1 MRHLYLFVF
10 SFALLTRLA
19 AAAAATTTSAAADLA
34 ANLAQADQAEQA
46 GETDRAIEILKRA
59 ENQDPGN
66 AQIEKRLSRLY
77 SWKIEDTNIPGER
90 KNYADLAVRL
100 GENAV
105 RKLPG
110 DPQAHIALAAA
121 YGEICDMLDGRTRV
135 EYSKRVYH
143 EVTRGLQLDP
153 SNDYGHLILARW
165 NFEMA
170 NTNPILRGIAQ
181 VVYGQFPPAS
191 KEEAIENFRKAI
203 ALAPNRIIHHAEYA
217 KVLEAMGNMPAA
229 REQWQK
235 VSELKPVDAQD
246 RRYQTLAAARLGR

>member
-10 SFALLTRLA
+10 SFALLTKI
-19 AAAAATTTSAAADLA
+19 AAATTTATTSADLA

-59 ENQDPGN
+59 ENQEQGN
-66 AQIEKRLSRLY
+66 AQIEKRLSGLY
-77 SWKIEDTNIPGER
+77 SWKIEDTNAPGER
-90 KNYADLAVRL
+90 KNYAELAVRL
-100 GENAV
+100 GEDAV
-105 RKLPG
+105 HKLPN

-121 YGEICDMLDGRTRV
+121 YGEICDMVDGRTRV

-143 EVTRGLQLDP
+143 EVTRGLQLEP
-153 SNDYGHLILARW
+153 SNDYGYLILARW

-170 NTNPILRGIAQ
+170 TSSPVLRGLAQ

-191 KEEAIENFRKAI
+191 KEEAIENFKKAI

-217 KVLEAMGNMPAA
+217 KVLEAMGDMPGA
-229 REQWQK
+229 REQWRK
-235 VSELKPVDAQD
+235 VLELKPTDAQD
-246 RRYQTLAAARLGR
+246 HRYKALAARLGK

>member
-1 MRHLYLFVF
+1 MKHLYLFVF
-10 SFALLTRLA
+10 SFALLTRLE
-19 AAAAATTTSAAADLA
+19 AAATTVARSADLA
-34 ANLAQADQAEQA
+34 ANLEQADQSEQA

-77 SWKIEDTNIPGER
+77 SWKIEDSNVPGER
-90 KNYADLAVRL
+90 RNYADLAVRL

-105 RKLPG
+105 RKLPD

-121 YGEICDMLDGRTRV
+121 YGEICDMVDGRTRV

-143 EVTRGLQLDP
+143 EVTRGLQLEP

-165 NFEMA
+165 DFEMA
-170 NTNPILRGIAQ
+170 TTNPVLRGIAQ

-191 KEEAIENFRKAI
+191 KEEAIENFRRAI

-217 KVLEAMGNMPAA
+217 KVLDAMGNMTAA

-246 RRYQTLAAARLGR
+246 RRYQALAAARLGR

>member
-1 MRHLYLFVF
+1 MKHLYLLGF
-10 SFALLTRLA
+10 SFALLARLA
-19 AAAAATTTSAAADLA
+19 GADLSA
-34 ANLAQADQAEQA
+34 YLGQADQAEQA

-59 ENQDPGN
+59 ENQDHGD

-77 SWKIEDTNIPGER
+77 SWKIEDTNVPGER
-90 KNYADLAVRL
+90 KIYGELAVRL
-100 GENAV
+100 GEEAV
-105 RKLPG
+105 QKLPN

-121 YGEICDMLDGRTRV
+121 YGEMCEMVDGRTRV

-143 EVTRGLQLDP
+143 EVTRGLELEP

-170 NTNPILRGIAQ
+170 TTNPVLRGLVQ

-191 KEEAIENFRKAI
+191 KEEAVENFKKAI
-203 ALAPNRIIHHAEYA
+203 ALAPNRTIHHAEYA
-217 KVLEAMGNMPAA
+217 KVLEAMGDAAAA

-235 VSELKPVDAQD
+235 VLELKPVDAQD
-246 RRYQTLAAARLGR
+246 HRYRALAAARLGK